1 MNGGNLHGSVSVT
14 SGNAL
19 KLDAGTFSGTLTN
32 RFPGPAWYDRV
43 ALQASFSGTCA
54 STFQLNLALN
64 PDGGV
69 LSGNVSGNSCSG
81 PVPVT
86 GINLQKQ

>member
-1 MNGGNLHGSVSVT
+1 MSVT

-19 KLDAGTFSGTLTN
+19 KLDAGTFTGTLTN

-43 ALQASFSGTCA
+43 ALQASFNGMCA
-54 STFQLNLALN
+54 STFELNLALA

-69 LSGNVSGNSCSG
+69 LSGSMSGNSCGGS
-81 PVPVT
+81 VPVI
-86 GINLQKQ
+86 GIDLQKQ